1 MGMGEKVGDK
11 EKIERRLRG
20 MGGGLEMGQERMGMG
35 IVGGEGEKRDTG
47 ERDREEWR
55 VVDARN

>member
-1 MGMGEKVGDK
+1 MEEREKKGIQGRGV
-11 EKIERRLRG
+11 ERR
-20 MGGGLEMGQERMGMG
+20 G

-55 VVDARN
+55 VVDARNYFTLLQTDGSR

>member
-1 MGMGEKVGDK
+1 MLEEKRDTGERGREEGDCGK
-11 EKIERRLRG
+11 KKGIQGRGVERR
-20 MGGGLEMGQERMGMG
+20 G